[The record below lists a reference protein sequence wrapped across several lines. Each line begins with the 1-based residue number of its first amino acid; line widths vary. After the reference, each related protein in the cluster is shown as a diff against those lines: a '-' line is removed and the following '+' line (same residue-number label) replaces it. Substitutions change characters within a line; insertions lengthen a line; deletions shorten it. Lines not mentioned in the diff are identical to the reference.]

1 MFYEFLVQLSAL
13 LARMSD
19 KQSDESFV
27 PAQLTRSYDKE
38 ITQTTVRKLIDQEA
52 QKILSSN
59 FNVMKRL
66 TDLNHD
72 IEQLKSANSAKL
84 KELYAKYAPKLELF
98 DPFVINDE

>member
-1 MFYEFLVQLSAL
+1 MFYEFLVQRSAL

-59 FNVMKRL
+59 FNLNERL